1 MKKLNIIPD
10 VIIEK
15 NLKKIENEI
24 LSIDNI
30 DSLVEKIENGKII
43 FRKEFRK
50 DNKDKNVEKMK
61 SDLDK
66 KISDLAKQKASNLM
80 KR

>member
-24 LSIDNI
+24 LSIDDI

-43 FRKEFRK
+43 FKKELRK

-61 SDLDK
+61 SGLDK